1 MKNIQSILAEKRNR
15 KVVVPEFLTL
25 RKWGF
30 LVVQNSREL
39 FQANTFLVKLWVLTR
54 ISKKWFLINTLP
66 AKLWRFDKDFEKIIF
81 VKYSLCQTVGF
92 DKDFVKM
99 IFIKY
104 STFQFQMFQ
113 FQQQIF
119 GVVLRM
125 FLTLVSTKAVVKFF
139 SWEGL
144 NNKVFFL

>member
-1 MKNIQSILAEKRNR
+1 MI
-15 KVVVPEFLTL
+15 
-25 RKWGF
+25 
-30 LVVQNSREL
+30 
-39 FQANTFLVKLWVLTR
+39 
-54 ISKKWFLINTLP
+54 LINTLP
-66 AKLWRFDKDFEKIIF
+66 AKLRRFDKDFKKIIF

-92 DKDFVKM
+92 DKDFVRM

-125 FLTLVSTKAVVKFF
+125 FLTLVSTKVIVKFF
-139 SWEGL
+139 MKTQIIKFS
-144 NNKVFFL
+144 FFKNISTPKFVTLTS